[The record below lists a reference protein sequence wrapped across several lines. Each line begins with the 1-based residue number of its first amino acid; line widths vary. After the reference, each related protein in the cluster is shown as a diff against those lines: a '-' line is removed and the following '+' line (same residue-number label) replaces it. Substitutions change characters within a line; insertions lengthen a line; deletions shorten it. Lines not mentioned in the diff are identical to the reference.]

1 MDALPDD
8 SSRVPDVE
16 GHATDAAGNQV
27 TDDSYFDI
35 LLLGRTGMG
44 KSTAGNNMLYDA
56 PQGAD
61 KLTAWKLAGIPEGE
75 ERQLAAVQS
84 PTFKHTPN
92 SPDSTT
98 TECELLSNDDAKL
111 RILDIPG
118 FQSSDY
124 KHQSEEGRNVTVTPY
139 QANLGIMRQIV
150 RIQARFGLVFK
161 CALYF
166 LPVRGTLEKADAVIQ
181 EEIKVIR
188 HFFGDAIFEIMVVIA
203 TLPKRQSKK
212 KGFFEEDIAETEQ
225 TLRRAFELAFERQ
238 EEGPALPEPPVH
250 YISLEDSGDEILQ
263 KITSIRLRNSRGLQ
277 LVFQKNTCVRCA
289 VKVSSIHGRKV
300 CFFDHEGPPFAYEET
315 KCHPLLIPKYTTL
328 TKFMGGIAH
337 IITLGIPY
345 KLGKAKWPFFSN
357 SDEKCPACGMPPGAE
372 GCHAVGEQWVP
383 ASKKP
388 SCPITV
394 NHSNNIDQVRREEN
408 DQN

>member
-1 MDALPDD
+1 MAALPDD
-8 SSRVPDVE
+8 GSRVPDVE

-75 ERQLAAVQS
+75 ERQLADVMS

-124 KHQSEEGRNVTVTPY
+124 KHQSEEERNTTVTPY
-139 QANLGIMRQIV
+139 RANLGIMRQIV

-166 LPVRGTLEKADAVIQ
+166 LPVRGTLERADAVIQ

-188 HFFGDAIFEIMVVIA
+188 HFFGDTIFEIMVVIA

-212 KGFFEEDIAETEQ
+212 KGFYEEDIAETEQ

-250 YISLEDSGDEILQ
+250 YISLEDSGAEILQ
-263 KITSIRLRNSRGLQ
+263 KITSIQLRNSRGLQ

-300 CFFDHEGPPFAYEET
+300 CFFDDEGPPIVYEET

-328 TKFMGGIAH
+328 TKFMGGVAH

-388 SCPITV
+388 SSPITV
-394 NHSNNIDQVRREEN
+394 DHSNNIDKVRREEN